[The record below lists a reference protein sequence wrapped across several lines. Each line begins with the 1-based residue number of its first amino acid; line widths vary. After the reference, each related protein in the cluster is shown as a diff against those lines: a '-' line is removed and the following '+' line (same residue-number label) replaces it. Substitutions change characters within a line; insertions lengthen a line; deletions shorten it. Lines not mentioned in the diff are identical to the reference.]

1 MRQVV
6 QAIQPL
12 DRLRRMADEDS
23 VEDYVMCY
31 TSVLQA
37 RRHPGS
43 SSPSSRALLQPHMQ
57 RRKPIIARAI

>member
-43 SSPSSRALLQPHMQ
+43 SSPSSRTLLQPHMQ
-57 RRKPIIARAI
+57 RRKPIIARAT